1 MGVQERKARQK
12 ESLRHEIL
20 EAARDLFADEGY
32 QNVSM
37 RRIAE
42 KIEYSPTTIY
52 LYFRDKSELLD
63 QICEETFARLVTQC
77 DELKE
82 RIGPRDPLALLLGG
96 LRNYVQFGLD
106 HPNHYKVTFLMDR
119 GADAEKLQRKMDMG
133 LRAFEQLRESVV
145 ECVRLGIFKN
155 TDPDTA
161 SQALWA
167 AAHGVT
173 SLLIVHCDFPFIE
186 REKLIDQ
193 TLGRMVA
200 GFCV

>member
-1 MGVQERKARQK
+1 
-12 ESLRHEIL
+12 
-20 EAARDLFADEGY
+20 
-32 QNVSM
+32 M